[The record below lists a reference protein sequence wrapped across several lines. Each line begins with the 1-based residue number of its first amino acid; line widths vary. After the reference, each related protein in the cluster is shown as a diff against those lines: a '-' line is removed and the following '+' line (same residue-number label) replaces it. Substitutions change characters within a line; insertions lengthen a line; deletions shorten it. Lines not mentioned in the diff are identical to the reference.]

1 MSTAPQLELQSV
13 EDGIH
18 RRPSVG
24 DWAQAL
30 LVKTWSVLKWI
41 SHRITV
47 QQSHKTLRVCESVSL
62 GEKRF
67 VALIQVDDQRF
78 LIGGSAASVSLLSR
92 LQEAKAFAAVLDREA
107 EKIS

>member
-1 MSTAPQLELQSV
+1 
-13 EDGIH
+13 
-18 RRPSVG
+18 
-24 DWAQAL
+24 
-30 LVKTWSVLKWI
+30 
-41 SHRITV
+41 
-47 QQSHKTLRVCESVSL
+47 LRVCESVSL